1 MTDREHGVKAVAVA
15 CGVAALTLGGLF
27 LLNAGEQGPVGY
39 EDRDIPLFRTA
50 LTQETIPI
58 RFYDDQPSI
67 AYVKIEDYHHL
78 FLPEDQVTV
87 EETADGSCVYN
98 VANSGGSAVIDTAKE
113 TIRSDDLLAFVNVMG
128 LVQPGMPNAY
138 LDGLAYCRW
147 SRREASPAKAPVE
160 LDLEGYGI
168 DLRADESGL
177 YLPVAT
183 LSDLYSD
190 LAYHYAFYCNGKVY
204 VEDENKEASY
214 IDRDSEFLE
223 QYMAVDPIPEDLA
236 AFNYGELCFAIDTFY
251 GLPERVELDDSIR
264 EKGLDRTLEEYGEEG
279 VRIREL
285 LRSTE
290 KGEYLYGLNC
300 IGGLLAD
307 GGHTSIIAS
316 YYGSAMTQTMYD
328 KYLEARSTGLAR
340 DKIKAYFN
348 DVFKF
353 YNNIN
358 ARKQLRDA
366 AYGEGVTYVKKGNT
380 AVCIFDSFGDTYF
393 DEVEAYINGEADEL
407 PQDDPMR
414 IFKEALDQAK
424 ADPEVENFIVDITNN
439 GGGSLDILVA
449 MAAMLTGENEAGI
462 TFTNM
467 LTGQSITDYYQI
479 DCNLDGKFDD
489 ADKIPCDLRVGVLT
503 SSGSFSCGNL
513 FPSVM
518 KEKGAMILGEQSG
531 GGCCAIQNM
540 AAADVEAH
548 GSIFDQL
555 PHLEEQNEEDHHPPV
570 LFVGA
575 DLHMLFHGNRLF
587 CLRKVHR
594 LLRDALPG
602 KEILEQNTDSRDQ
615 RKHNRKQSPVRVR
628 FCHIQRGPVIREHI
642 PLQQDRNQNTCSDS
656 GCSDHRSIGH
666 GRQKSPLFGIPCRKR
681 HH

>member
-540 AAADVEAH
+540 AAADGFPYRISSARSHLTTKEGGEIDFGVPVDVDLLEKNAD
-548 GSIFDQL
+548 GSNKMVTTPIVG
-555 PHLEEQNEEDHHPPV
+555 PAIEED
-570 LFVGA
+570 GTI
-575 DLHMLFHGNRLF
+575 NN
-587 CLRKVHR
+587 
-594 LLRDALPG
+594 G
-602 KEILEQNTDSRDQ
+602 KEQDWESFDYSQFYDLDRLGEEMD
-615 RKHNRKQSPVRVR
+615 K
-628 FCHIQRGPVIREHI
+628 FYGEEA
-642 PLQQDRNQNTCSDS
+642 LQ
-656 GCSDHRSIGH
+656 
-666 GRQKSPLFGIPCRKR
+666 PAA
-681 HH
+681 